1 MSTLFGVKK
10 FFAAAITFLLAWAIC
25 VSAQAD
31 GRYTPRQIEALSER
45 VGKTFWAALAGNRR
59 LSVLSA
65 PKANASTFDA
75 TPYEAFEITELFGQK
90 TDNPFYKIKFESG
103 KEGFINPDN
112 FLEELNVTILTV
124 DPKADEKRKA
134 AAAAEEDKKRA
145 EWIQSQPWPQ
155 AVKNAAMKKQVLS
168 GMSTGEVKKILGAPT
183 RIHKIKGPQTISE
196 EQWFYADGNVLVF
209 QNGLLNRVEH
219 KKQ

>member
-1 MSTLFGVKK
+1 MSTLFGAKK
-10 FFAAAITFLLAWAIC
+10 FFAAAITFLLACAIY
-25 VSAQAD
+25 SSGQAD

-45 VGKTFWAALAGNRR
+45 VGKTFWAALAGNRK

-75 TPYEAFEITELFGQK
+75 PPYEAFEITELVGQK
-90 TDNPFYKIKFESG
+90 TDYPFYKIKFESG

-168 GMSTGEVKKILGAPT
+168 GMSTGEVKKILGNPA
-183 RIHKIKGPQTISE
+183 RINKIKGPQNISE

-209 QNGLLNRVEH
+209 QNNLLNRVER
-219 KKQ
+219 KNK